1 MFDDFFKL
9 LENIHPLSKEAKDLI
24 LPLLSI
30 QKLEKNQ
37 FILKNGDICNHFYF
51 FNKGFGRIFYYKNG
65 KDITEWFAPEKTLCF
80 SITSYFEDTP
90 SKLVIECLENSEV
103 VYLSKKGLNDLKLKN
118 IEIANLLLDMYAES
132 LKLSQKRTDA
142 IQFETAKQR
151 YENLITYQP
160 QIVKKAALQHIASY
174 LGITAETLS
183 RIRTQL

>member
-1 MFDDFFKL
+1 MSDL
-9 LENIHPLSKEAKDLI
+9 YSACSILSKEKHD
-24 LPLLSI
+24 
-30 QKLEKNQ
+30 
-37 FILKNGDICNHFYF
+37 
-51 FNKGFGRIFYYKNG
+51 KG
-65 KDITEWFAPEKTLCF
+65 E
-80 SITSYFEDTP
+80 
-90 SKLVIECLENSEV
+90 
-103 VYLSKKGLNDLKLKN
+103 N